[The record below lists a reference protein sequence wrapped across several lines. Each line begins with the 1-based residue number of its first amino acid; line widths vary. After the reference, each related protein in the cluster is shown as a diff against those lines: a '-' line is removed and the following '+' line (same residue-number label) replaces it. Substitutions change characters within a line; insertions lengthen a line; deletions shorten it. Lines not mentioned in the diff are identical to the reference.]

1 MEGPSYSKLTHFM
14 SHHVFADI
22 DGDELLAVMDGKG
35 QPDKVREDGRTTGPG
50 LDDLAI
56 LGRSSSLDLL
66 LKVSITERAFFN

>member
-1 MEGPSYSKLTHFM
+1 MEGPSYSKLAHFV

-22 DGDELLAVMDGKG
+22 DGDKLLAVMDGKS
-35 QPDKVREDGRTTGPG
+35 QPDEVREDGRTAGPG

-56 LGRSSSLDLL
+56 LGRASSLDLL